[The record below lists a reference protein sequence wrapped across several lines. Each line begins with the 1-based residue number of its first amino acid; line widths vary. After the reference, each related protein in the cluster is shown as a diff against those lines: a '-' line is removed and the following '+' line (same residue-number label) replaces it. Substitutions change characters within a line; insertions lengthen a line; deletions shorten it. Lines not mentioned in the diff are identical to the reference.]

1 MGTVEA
7 FLSLAAEAWLEE
19 IASNHIY
26 LYRQSPTR
34 TQLQAWRD
42 SAEVLR
48 ASMTQPFQQGWTL
61 IFEYELPREGGRR
74 PDAIVLAIAEIWVLE
89 FKQKASIAAADI
101 DQTAAYE
108 RDLRL
113 YHPIAQRYPIRSL
126 LVLTRRQQLSTE
138 QNGVM
143 VVSPAGLQTFWR
155 DPPRER
161 TSPINPRAWVEAD
174 YAPLP
179 SVIQAAQKIFQQE
192 PLPAIRRVHSAG
204 IPILLDYLNN
214 LTLQAS
220 QMQERHL
227 VLITGVPGAGKTLVG
242 LQFVYQH
249 PLTNPEK
256 TQAVFISGNGPLI
269 QVLQYALRNRVFVQ
283 PARNFY
289 LHHEVRRQR
298 APAEHIIVFDEAQR
312 AWDAHRMGE
321 KYGIDRSAGGAVLRI
336 AERIPDWAMLVVLIG
351 EGQEI
356 HVGEEDDID
365 QWQVGLRLAG
375 KPWQVHCPSR
385 YASVFA
391 PVAHRLW
398 SSDRFDLTT
407 SLRTH
412 QAARTQDWIGCVLSG
427 ELERAACLM
436 SQVRREGFA
445 AYLTRSLE
453 AAKDYCRDRYRHKP
467 DKRYGILASSR
478 AQNLS
483 QFGVAND
490 YPSTLRVKVGPWYVD
505 PPDSPQSCCTLEQ
518 VVTEFGSQG
527 LELDCAIVAWG
538 GDLVWREGGW
548 VCTRRQRN
556 VKDPRRL
563 RLNSYR
569 VLLSRGRDGVI
580 VFAPPDSGMD
590 STAKALRQA
599 GLVDLLS

>member
-269 QVLQYALRNRVFVQ
+269 QVLQYALRNRVFV
-283 PARNFY
+283 
-289 LHHEVRRQR
+289 
-298 APAEHIIVFDEAQR
+298 
-312 AWDAHRMGE
+312 
-321 KYGIDRSAGGAVLRI
+321 
-336 AERIPDWAMLVVLIG
+336 
-351 EGQEI
+351 
-356 HVGEEDDID
+356 
-365 QWQVGLRLAG
+365 
-375 KPWQVHCPSR
+375 
-385 YASVFA
+385 
-391 PVAHRLW
+391 
-398 SSDRFDLTT
+398 
-407 SLRTH
+407 
-412 QAARTQDWIGCVLSG
+412 
-427 ELERAACLM
+427 
-436 SQVRREGFA
+436 
-445 AYLTRSLE
+445 
-453 AAKDYCRDRYRHKP
+453 
-467 DKRYGILASSR
+467 
-478 AQNLS
+478 
-483 QFGVAND
+483 
-490 YPSTLRVKVGPWYVD
+490 
-505 PPDSPQSCCTLEQ
+505 
-518 VVTEFGSQG
+518 
-527 LELDCAIVAWG
+527 
-538 GDLVWREGGW
+538 
-548 VCTRRQRN
+548 
-556 VKDPRRL
+556 
-563 RLNSYR
+563 
-569 VLLSRGRDGVI
+569 
-580 VFAPPDSGMD
+580 
-590 STAKALRQA
+590 
-599 GLVDLLS
+599 